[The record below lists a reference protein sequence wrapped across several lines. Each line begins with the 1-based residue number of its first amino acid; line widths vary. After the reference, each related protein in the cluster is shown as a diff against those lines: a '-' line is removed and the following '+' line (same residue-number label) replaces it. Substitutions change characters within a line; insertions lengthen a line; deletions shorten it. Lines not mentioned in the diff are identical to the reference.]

1 MADEVLERMDSSD
14 NCHFGGV
21 QMKRLD
27 IQHKRMEEWLR
38 RTNHMPSVKPVS
50 KFARLDPHAV
60 RHYQHRPY
68 GAMEER

>member
-1 MADEVLERMDSSD
+1 
-14 NCHFGGV
+14 
-21 QMKRLD
+21 MKRLD